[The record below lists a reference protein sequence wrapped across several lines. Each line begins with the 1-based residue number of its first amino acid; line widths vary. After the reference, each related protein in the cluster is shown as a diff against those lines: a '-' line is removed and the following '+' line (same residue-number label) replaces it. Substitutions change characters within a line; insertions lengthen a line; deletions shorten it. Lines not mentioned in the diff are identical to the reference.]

1 MENICIVNEE
11 LEKIIIEIEVVFLNN
26 ERYVEDDDFEVEFKF
41 LEIGYNI
48 DLIVEII
55 LKIEEFD
62 ELFEKVLK

>member
-55 LKIEEFD
+55 LKKEEFD

>member
-1 MENICIVNEE
+1 MENISIVNEE